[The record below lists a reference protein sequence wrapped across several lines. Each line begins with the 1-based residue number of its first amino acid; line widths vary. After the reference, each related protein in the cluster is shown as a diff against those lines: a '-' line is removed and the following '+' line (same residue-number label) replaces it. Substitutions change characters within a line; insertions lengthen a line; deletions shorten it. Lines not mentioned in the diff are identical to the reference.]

1 MLVLLLQAVRSFLC
15 NQSALALKPLS
26 LRSSFGNSPS
36 FHEGQKTFP
45 EKVTLRQED
54 CGHGEQLSV
63 FRDPVMGTG
72 RAPRAER
79 GLVQLSVGSGG
90 QEILVMTEPKTQ
102 RP

>member
-1 MLVLLLQAVRSFLC
+1 MDIAEQ
-15 NQSALALKPLS
+15 LS
-26 LRSSFGNSPS
+26 TQRNSPWCQDS
-36 FHEGQKTFP
+36 LSGTSSIHEGQKTFP